1 MGLWIALLILVTTL
15 LLRTLKPMSRS
26 AVRRRSDDGTH
37 STSHAPARSTGARH
51 ARPTSAQA
59 GAPEI
64 ARLKAQ
70 FLTDV
75 GHQLRTPLNG
85 LLGMAELLL
94 RTGLTGEQ
102 RLIVER
108 LLESGAGL
116 LAATEDVLD
125 LMTLVT
131 DDLDPRVVDFNVRA
145 TMDDVVHLHRARS
158 ARNDTVMDVAV
169 AFDVPE
175 WLHGEVG
182 RLRVVLA
189 NLVANAI
196 EHTTGG
202 EVRVEVAR
210 YRGDSFEFAV
220 IDTGVGIP
228 PAVLETLFSAPHD
241 RGDGRLGSGLAL
253 SQRVVTAMG
262 GEIGASSVPGAGSV
276 FHFTVPLATVGG
288 AAAPDPPGTTL
299 PARRPVVLVVEDDAL
314 VRDVTAR
321 QLEQAGY
328 GVHTSANGAEAIAML
343 RSDMVDAIFMDCAMP
358 IMDGFE
364 ATRQIRRDI
373 SGGPQLP
380 IIALTGLEL
389 EDGLERCLRVGMNGY
404 VPKPASSDALI
415 ASLHEHGVRVAE
427 AA

>member
-1 MGLWIALLILVTTL
+1 MGVWMALLILVTTL
-15 LLRTLKPMSRS
+15 RLRTLAPRSRS
-26 AVRRRSDDGTH
+26 AVRHRRDDGTR
-37 STSHAPARSTGARH
+37 STSHAAARDTGARPGP
-51 ARPTSAQA
+51 PTSAQV
-59 GAPEI
+59 GGPEL
-64 ARLKAQ
+64 ARLKAL

-94 RTGLTGEQ
+94 RSDLTREQ

-116 LAATEDVLD
+116 LTATEDVLD
-125 LMTLVT
+125 LMALVA
-131 DDLDPRVVDFNVRA
+131 DDLDPRVADFDVRA
-145 TMDDVVHLHRARS
+145 TVDDVVRLHRARA
-158 ARNDTVMDVAV
+158 ARNQTVLDVAV

-196 EHTTGG
+196 EHTTDG
-202 EVRVEVAR
+202 EVHVDVVR
-210 YRGDSFEFAV
+210 YRGDSFQFSV
-220 IDTGVGIP
+220 TDTGVGIP
-228 PAVLETLFSAPHD
+228 PAVLSTLFAVPHHRD
-241 RGDGRLGSGLAL
+241 DARLGTGLAL

-262 GEIGASSVPGAGSV
+262 GEMGASSVPGAGSV
-276 FHFTVPLATVGG
+276 FHFTVPLTTVRSDTV
-288 AAAPDPPGTTL
+288 AALPPTL

-314 VRDVTAR
+314 IRDVTAR

-328 GVHTSANGAEAIAML
+328 GVHTSINGAEAVAML
-343 RSDMVDAIFMDCAMP
+343 RSDKVDAVFMDCAMP
-358 IMDGFE
+358 VMDGFE
-364 ATRQIRRDI
+364 ATRQIRREI
-373 SGGPQLP
+373 SGGLELP
-380 IIALTGLEL
+380 IIALTALEP

-415 ASLHEHGVRVAE
+415 ASLRAHGVRVVEPA
-427 AA
+427 